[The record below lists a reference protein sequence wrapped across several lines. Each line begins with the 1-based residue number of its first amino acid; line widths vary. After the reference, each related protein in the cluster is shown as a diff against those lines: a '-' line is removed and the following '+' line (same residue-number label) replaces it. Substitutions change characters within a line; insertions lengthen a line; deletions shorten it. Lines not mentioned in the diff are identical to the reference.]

1 MNPQRAYVRTDA
13 SDNLELEVPKVLI
26 NSLANKVTNTELWAT
41 FQVFFHVMMSQ
52 ANRENIAT
60 VNPNVATSV
69 TKIRD
74 FAKMNLLEFNGYK
87 IDEDHQVF
95 IGEVYTI

>member
-1 MNPQRAYVRTDA
+1 
-13 SDNLELEVPKVLI
+13 
-26 NSLANKVTNTELWAT
+26 
-41 FQVFFHVMMSQ
+41 MMSQ